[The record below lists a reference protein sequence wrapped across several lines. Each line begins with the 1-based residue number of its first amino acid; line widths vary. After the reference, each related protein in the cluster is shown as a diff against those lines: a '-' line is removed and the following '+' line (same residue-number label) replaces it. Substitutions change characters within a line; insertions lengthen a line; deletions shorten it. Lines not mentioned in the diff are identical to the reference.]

1 MKRVAAA
8 FALLLVAGAV
18 VFLCDYIFEREM
30 SVLENELNGLVD
42 ISDKVSEKELLGRA
56 EELAVKWEKSSGL
69 LRSIVL
75 HDGVDELG
83 RSISSLP
90 QMIEHSG
97 KDEMKKI
104 CIEAINM
111 IENLRE
117 CEKIRIENIL

>member
-1 MKRVAAA
+1 MKRVIAAL
-8 FALLLVAGAV
+8 ALLLIAGTV
-18 VFLCDYIFEREM
+18 VFVCNYIFNREITA
-30 SVLENELNGLVD
+30 LENELNNLIE
-42 ISDKVSEKELLGRA
+42 ISDNITEKELLVRA
-56 EELAVKWEKSSGL
+56 EEIADNWEKSSGM

-97 KDEMKKI
+97 KDEMKKL

-111 IENLRE
+111 IKNLRE
-117 CEKIRIENIL
+117 CEEIRIENIL

>member
-1 MKRVAAA
+1 MKRVIAAL
-8 FALLLVAGAV
+8 ALLLIAGAV
-18 VFLCDYIFEREM
+18 VFVCDYIFEKEITA
-30 SVLENELNGLVD
+30 LENELNVLID
-42 ISDKVSEKELLGRA
+42 ISDSATEKELLGRA
-56 EELAVKWEKSSGL
+56 EEIADNWEKSSGM

-97 KDEMKKI
+97 KDEMKKM

-111 IENLRE
+111 IKNLRE
-117 CEKIRIENIL
+117 CEEIRIENIL